1 MEHKLATR
9 TKEREGKK
17 RRLDLTVTQ
26 VAGSAAAA
34 VVAAKLAAKLG
45 VYGTVLGAGVI
56 SVIAT
61 CGGPVFQHLLTAAGE
76 RVRAVRRPRSTA
88 SAEPGPAHGEFGGA
102 TTYRARTLVRGRR
115 RSVIAAAL
123 VFVLAMAG
131 ITAYELISGQ
141 DFSGGGGTTIGS
153 VVRGGGSERS
163 RPVTPHEDPYRQ
175 QAPSPDRDPGAHTD
189 PAPTPPP
196 TPDPDTTSP
205 TPPPTPTPSPTRP
218 SPPTPTPTPTHPTPS
233 PTPPTPD
240 DDGATAE

>member
-1 MEHKLATR
+1 M
-9 TKEREGKK
+9 
-17 RRLDLTVTQ
+17 
-26 VAGSAAAA
+26 AGSAVAA

-102 TTYRARTLVRGRR
+102 TTYRARTRARTARTRGRGRR

-153 VVRGGGSERS
+153 VVRGGDSERS
-163 RPVTPHEDPYRQ
+163 RPVTPHDNPYRQ
-175 QAPSPDRDPGAHTD
+175 QAPSPDPDPDPGAHTD
-189 PAPTPPP
+189 PTPTPTPPP

-205 TPPPTPTPSPTRP
+205 FPSPTPTPTP
-218 SPPTPTPTPTHPTPS
+218 PPTPTPTPTPPTPS
-233 PTPPTPD
+233 STPPTPD
-240 DDGATAE
+240 DADATAE